1 MSEFLL
7 ELLSEEIPA
16 RMQTGAARDL
26 ERMAREA
33 LGSEGLAF
41 NEVRAFAGPR
51 RLTLVVEG
59 LPARQADRTEERRGP
74 RVGAPAQAIDGFLR
88 STGLTADQ
96 LENRDGVLFA
106 VILREG
112 RATPEI
118 LKDVVEEVAA
128 RFPWPKSMVTGSG
141 TFRWVRPLRRILAL
155 FDGEV
160 VPIEI
165 DNLTAGDFTEGHR
178 VMGPRGPVRVRDF
191 ATYAEALAE
200 RFVVLSA
207 DERRRL
213 IVEGARKVT
222 AAAGLHWVEDFGLLE
237 EVGGMVEWPVAI
249 LGDMEAAFLSLPPE
263 VVRTTMRVHQ
273 RYFAVR
279 KGPAADSPLSP
290 HFICIANVEAPDGG
304 RLIAAGNARVLSAR
318 LNDAR
323 FFWEEDLKVRLADR
337 LPRLAGV
344 TFHARLG
351 SLLDRVNRIEGAVR
365 VIAPLVGAD
374 LDAAAEAAR
383 LAKADLASGMVGEFP
398 ELQGIMGGYY
408 AEREGL
414 PPEVANAIRG
424 HYRPQ
429 GPSDAIPIAPVSI
442 AVALADKLDSLI
454 GFFAIGEAPTGSRDP
469 FALRRAALGVI
480 RIILENGL
488 RFSLGDLL
496 DEVSA
501 RTGLQPVGL
510 MAFFADRLKV
520 ALREAGRRH
529 DLVDAVFA
537 LGDDDLVRVVARVE
551 ALSGFLASEDGAN
564 LLAAFR
570 RAGNILSA
578 EAKKGELPGGAPARV
593 TAPPEEAALYDAL
606 EAVAPAI
613 DAALAAEDF
622 GAAMIAMAGLRAAVD
637 AFFDAVLV
645 NSEVPAERANRLRLL
660 GRVRDTM
667 LRVADFARVA
677 G

>member
-7 ELLSEEIPA
+7 ELMSEEIPA

-26 ERMAREA
+26 ERMARE
-33 LGSEGLAF
+33 GLAAETLAF
-41 NEVRAFAGPR
+41 DEVRAFAGAR
-51 RLTLVVEG
+51 RLTLLIKG
-59 LPARQADRTEERRGP
+59 LPSRQDDRTEERRGP
-74 RVGAPAQAIDGFLR
+74 RVGAPAQAVEGFLR
-88 STGLTADQ
+88 STGLAADE
-96 LENRDGVLFA
+96 LEERNGVLFA
-106 VILREG
+106 VISRPG
-112 RATPEI
+112 QPTPTI
-118 LKDVVEEVAA
+118 LKDLAEGIAA
-128 RFPWPKSMVTGSG
+128 RFPWPKSMTTGSG
-141 TFRWVRPLRRILAL
+141 AFRWVRPLRRVLAL
-155 FDGEV
+155 FDGEI

-165 DNLTAGDFTEGHR
+165 DGLAAGNLTEGHR

-191 ATYAEALAE
+191 GAYEEALDK

-207 DERRRL
+207 DERRRR
-213 IVEGARKVT
+213 IVEGARTVT

-249 LGDMEAAFLSLPPE
+249 LGDMEAAFLRLPPE

-279 KGPAADSPLSP
+279 KGPAPDAPLSP

-323 FFWEEDLKVRLADR
+323 FFWDEDLKVPLADR

-351 SLLDRVNRIEGAVR
+351 TLLDRVNRIEGATH

-374 LDAAAEAAR
+374 LRTACEAAR

-398 ELQGIMGGYY
+398 ELQGVMGGYY
-408 AEREGL
+408 AEHEGL
-414 PPEVANAIRG
+414 PAQVAAAIRE

-429 GPSDAIPIAPVSI
+429 GPSDAIPLAPVSI
-442 AVALADKLDSLI
+442 AVALADKLDSLV
-454 GFFAIGEAPTGSRDP
+454 GFFSIGEAPTGSRDP

-496 DEVSA
+496 DELCA
-501 RTGLQPVGL
+501 RTGLRPGGL
-510 MAFFADRLKV
+510 MAFFAERLKV
-520 ALREAGRRH
+520 TLREAGRRH

-570 RAGNILSA
+570 RAGNILAA
-578 EAKKGELPGGAPARV
+578 EAKKGELPSGSPSRVAAPA
-593 TAPPEEAALYDAL
+593 EEAALYDAL
-606 EAVAPAI
+606 QAIAPAI
-613 DAALAAEDF
+613 ETALAAEDF
-622 GAAMIAMAGLRAAVD
+622 AAAMMAMAGLRAAVD

-660 GRVRDTM
+660 AQVRDAM
-667 LRVADFARVA
+667 LRVADFSKVA

>member
-1 MSEFLL
+1 MSEFVL
-7 ELLSEEIPA
+7 EFLSEEIPA

-26 ERMAREA
+26 ERLTR
-33 LGSEGLAF
+33 EGLAAESLTF
-41 NEVRAFAGPR
+41 SEVRAFAGPR

-74 RVGAPAQAIDGFLR
+74 RAGAPTQAIEGFLR
-88 STGLTADQ
+88 STGLGRDELQ
-96 LENRDGVLFA
+96 ERDGVLFA
-106 VILREG
+106 VISRPG
-112 RATPEI
+112 RPTSEI
-118 LKDVVEEVAA
+118 LKDLAEGIAA

-141 TFRWVRPLRRILAL
+141 TFRWVRPLRRVLAL

-165 DNLTAGDFTEGHR
+165 DGLSAEFFTEGHR
-178 VMGPRGPVRVRDF
+178 VMGARGPVRVRDF
-191 ATYAEALAE
+191 ATYAEALGE
-200 RFVVLSA
+200 RCVVLSV
-207 DERRRL
+207 DERRRR

-249 LGDMEAAFLSLPPE
+249 LGDMDAAFLRLPPE

-279 KGPAADSPLSP
+279 KGPEADSPLSP

-323 FFWEEDLKVRLADR
+323 FFWEEDLKVPLADR

-351 SLLDRVNRIEGAVR
+351 SMLDRVNRIEGAAHA
-365 VIAPLVGAD
+365 IAPLVGAD
-374 LDAAAEAAR
+374 RHAAGQAAR

-408 AEREGL
+408 AEHEGL
-414 PPEVANAIRG
+414 PAEVAAAIRE

-429 GPSDAIPIAPVSI
+429 GPSDAIPIEPVSI
-442 AVALADKLDSLI
+442 AVALADKLDTLI
-454 GFFAIGEAPTGSRDP
+454 GFFSIGEAPTGSRDP

-488 RFSLGDLL
+488 RFSLGDLVEDL
-496 DEVSA
+496 A
-501 RTGLQPVGL
+501 GRCGLQPNGL
-510 MAFFADRLKV
+510 IAFFAERLKV

-570 RAGNILSA
+570 RAGNILAA
-578 EAKKGELPGGAPARV
+578 EAKKGELPSGAPSRV
-593 TAPPEEAALYDAL
+593 AEPAEEAALYDAL
-606 EAVAPAI
+606 EDVAPAI
-613 DAALAAEDF
+613 DESLAAEDF
-622 GAAMIAMAGLRAAVD
+622 SAAMIAMSGLRGAVD
-637 AFFDAVLV
+637 AFFDGVLV
-645 NSEVPAERANRLRLL
+645 NSEIPAERANRLRLL
-660 GRVRDTM
+660 ARVRDAM
-667 LRVADFARVA
+667 LHVADFSKVA

>member
-7 ELLSEEIPA
+7 EMMSEEIPA
-16 RMQTGAARDL
+16 RMQAGAARDF
-26 ERMAREA
+26 ERMARE
-33 LGSEGLAF
+33 GLAAEALAF
-41 NEVRAFAGPR
+41 SEVRAFAGPR
-51 RLTLVVEG
+51 RLTLVVDG

-74 RVGAPAQAIDGFLR
+74 RANAPAQAIEGFLR
-88 STGLTADQ
+88 STGAARDE
-96 LENRDGVLFA
+96 LEEREGVLFA
-106 VILREG
+106 VISRAG
-112 RATPEI
+112 RPTPKI
-118 LKDVVEEVAA
+118 LKDLVESIAA
-128 RFPWPKSMVTGSG
+128 RFPWPKSMVTGTGS
-141 TFRWVRPLRRILAL
+141 FRWVRPLRRILAL

-165 DNLTAGDFTEGHR
+165 GGLAAGAFTEGHR

-191 ATYAEALAE
+191 ATYAEALAQ
-200 RFVVLSA
+200 RFVILSA
-207 DERRRL
+207 DERRRR
-213 IVEGARKVT
+213 IVEGARAVT

-237 EVGGMVEWPVAI
+237 EVGGMVEWPVAV
-249 LGDMEAAFLSLPPE
+249 LGDMEAAFLRLPPE

-279 KGPAADSPLSP
+279 KGPTPDSPLSP
-290 HFICIANVEAPDGG
+290 HFVCIANIEAPDGG

-323 FFWEEDLKVRLADR
+323 FFWEEDLKVPLAER

-351 SLLDRVNRIEGAVR
+351 SLLDRVNRIEDAAQ

-374 LDAAAEAAR
+374 RHAAGEAAR

-408 AEREGL
+408 AQHEGL
-414 PPEVANAIRG
+414 AGEAAAAIRE

-429 GPSDAIPIAPVSI
+429 GPSDAIPVAPVSI
-442 AVALADKLDSLI
+442 AVALADKLDTLVS
-454 GFFAIGEAPTGSRDP
+454 FFAIGEAPTGSRDP

-480 RIILENGL
+480 RIILENRL
-488 RFSLGDLL
+488 RLSLGDLL
-496 DEVSA
+496 DKLSA
-501 RTGLQPVGL
+501 RTDVKPEGLTP
-510 MAFFADRLKV
+510 FFADRLKV
-520 ALREAGRRH
+520 ALRDAGRRH

-551 ALSGFLASEDGAN
+551 ALSEFLAGDDGVN

-570 RAGNILSA
+570 RAGNILAA
-578 EAKKGELPGGAPARV
+578 EAKKGELPTGAPARV
-593 TAPPEEAALYDAL
+593 ASPAEETALFDVLEIVGPAIEAALT
-606 EAVAPAI
+606 
-613 DAALAAEDF
+613 AEDF
-622 GAAMIAMAGLRAAVD
+622 AAAMIAMAGLRAAVD

-645 NSEVPAERANRLRLL
+645 NSEVSDERANRLRLL
-660 GRVRDTM
+660 ARVRDAM
-667 LRVADFARVA
+667 LRVADFSKVA

>member
-26 ERMAREA
+26 ERMTREGLA
-33 LGSEGLAF
+33 SEGLALD
-41 NEVRAFAGPR
+41 EVRAFAGPR
-51 RLTLVVEG
+51 RLTLVVTG
-59 LPARQADRTEERRGP
+59 LPAQQADRTEERRGP
-74 RVGAPAQAIDGFLR
+74 RVGAPAQAIEGFLR
-88 STGLTADQ
+88 STGLNADE
-96 LENRDGVLFA
+96 LEERAGVLFA
-106 VILREG
+106 RISRPG
-112 RATPEI
+112 RATPAI
-118 LKDVVEEVAA
+118 LKELTEGIAA
-128 RFPWPKSMVTGSG
+128 RFPWPKSMTTGSG
-141 TFRWVRPLRRILAL
+141 SFRWVRPLRRILAL

-165 DNLTAGDFTEGHR
+165 DGLTAGDLTEGHR

-191 ATYAEALAE
+191 ADYEKALDE

-207 DERRRL
+207 DERRRR
-213 IVEGARKVT
+213 IVEGARKIT

-249 LGDMEAAFLSLPPE
+249 LGDMEAAFLQLPPE

-279 KGPAADSPLSP
+279 KGPTTDSPLSP
-290 HFICIANVEAPDGG
+290 HFICIANLEAPDNG

-323 FFWEEDLKVRLADR
+323 FFWEEDLRVPLADR

-351 SLLDRVNRIEGAVR
+351 SLLDRVNRIEGATHA
-365 VIAPLVGAD
+365 IAPLVGAD
-374 LDAAAEAAR
+374 PHAACQAAR

-408 AEREGL
+408 AEHEGL
-414 PPEVANAIRG
+414 PPDVATAIRE

-454 GFFAIGEAPTGSRDP
+454 GFFSIGEAPTGSRDP

-480 RIILENGL
+480 RIVLENGL
-488 RFSLGDLL
+488 RFSLGNLVENL
-496 DEVSA
+496 SVRA
-501 RTGLQPVGL
+501 GLQPDGL
-510 MAFFADRLKV
+510 LAFFADRLKV
-520 ALREAGRRH
+520 ALRDAGRRH

-551 ALSGFLASEDGAN
+551 ALSVFLASEDGVN

-570 RAGNILSA
+570 RAGNILAA
-578 EAKKGELPGGAPARV
+578 EAKKGDLPTGEPLRVATPA
-593 TAPPEEAALYDAL
+593 EEAALFDAL
-606 EAVAPAI
+606 EAVTPAI
-613 DAALAAEDF
+613 ESALASEDF
-622 GAAMIAMAGLRAAVD
+622 AAAMIAMAGLRTAVD

-660 GRVRDTM
+660 AKVRDAM
-667 LRVADFARVA
+667 LRVADFSKVA

>member
-26 ERMAREA
+26 ERMTR
-33 LGSEGLAF
+33 EGLAAEALAF
-41 NEVRAFAGPR
+41 DDVRAFAGPR
-51 RLTLVVEG
+51 RLTLVVTG
-59 LPARQADRTEERRGP
+59 LPAQQADRTEERRGP
-74 RVGAPAQAIDGFLR
+74 RVGAPAQAIEGFLR
-88 STGLTADQ
+88 STGLSADE
-96 LENRDGVLFA
+96 LEERAGVFFA
-106 VILREG
+106 RISRPG
-112 RATPEI
+112 RSTPAI
-118 LKDVVEEVAA
+118 LKELVEGIAA
-128 RFPWPKSMVTGSG
+128 RFPWPKSMTTGSG
-141 TFRWVRPLRRILAL
+141 SFRWVRPLRRILAL

-165 DNLTAGDFTEGHR
+165 DGLAAGDFTEGHR

-191 ATYAEALAE
+191 ASYEEALDK

-207 DERRRL
+207 DERRRR
-213 IVEGARKVT
+213 IVEGARNIT

-249 LGDMEAAFLSLPPE
+249 LGDMEAAFLRLPPE

-279 KGPAADSPLSP
+279 KGPTTDSPLSP
-290 HFICIANVEAPDGG
+290 HFVCIANIEAPDKG

-323 FFWEEDLKVRLADR
+323 FFWEEDLKIPLADR

-351 SLLDRVNRIEGAVR
+351 SLLDRVNRIEGATHA
-365 VIAPLVGAD
+365 IAPLVGAD
-374 LDAAAEAAR
+374 RHAACQAAH

-408 AEREGL
+408 AEHEDL
-414 PPEVANAIRG
+414 PADVAAAIRE

-454 GFFAIGEAPTGSRDP
+454 GFFSIGEAPTGSRDP

-480 RIILENGL
+480 RIVLENGL
-488 RFSLGDLL
+488 RFSLGDLVEDL
-496 DEVSA
+496 SA
-501 RTGLQPVGL
+501 RAGQQPDGL

-520 ALREAGRRH
+520 ALRDAGRRH

-551 ALSGFLASEDGAN
+551 ALSAFLASEDGAN

-570 RAGNILSA
+570 RAGNILAA
-578 EAKKGELPGGAPARV
+578 EAKKGDLPTGAPSRAASPV
-593 TAPPEEAALYDAL
+593 EEAALFDAL
-606 EAVAPAI
+606 EAVTPAI
-613 DAALAAEDF
+613 ESALAAEDF
-622 GAAMIAMAGLRAAVD
+622 AAAMVAMAGLRAAVD

-645 NSEVPAERANRLRLL
+645 NSEVPAERSNRLRLL
-660 GRVRDTM
+660 AKVRDAM
-667 LRVADFARVA
+667 LRVADFSKVA